1 MASET
6 PRHAEN
12 LVAPRLAKLK
22 RLRDLDIDP
31 FPHNFER
38 THTSVGALSEFED
51 GKEDSPVCSV
61 AGRLVRLN
69 RMGKSAFVHIQD
81 GAGRIQL
88 YLQKN
93 VLGEDQF
100 TRFLDL
106 FDIGDFL
113 GASGT
118 LFRTRAGE
126 ITVRVESLHM
136 LSKSLR
142 PLPEKFHGLSDH
154 ETRYRQR
161 YLDLIAGPEV
171 RSTFR
176 MRTAIISEIRRIL
189 DGRGYLEVETPILQ
203 PLYGGGSARPFV
215 THYNVLGRDFYLR
228 IADELYL
235 KRLIIGGFDKV
246 YEISKDFRNEGIDR
260 THSPELT
267 MLECYEAYVDYEE
280 IMRLTESIVAQVAT
294 KLYGA
299 PVVET
304 EAWRLDFTP
313 PWRRI
318 SFSDAIRDQTG
329 LNIDDYPEA
338 AGLAEA
344 AARFGVVVD
353 PDLGRGKV
361 LDSLLEKLVNPLVE
375 EPTFIVDYPVE
386 TSPLAKRRVDDERYA
401 ARFETMAAGIK
412 FANAFSELNDPLD
425 QRRRFEEQAQ
435 ARAAGDEEA
444 QVLDED
450 FLLAM
455 EYGMPPTGGLGIGID
470 RLTMLMTGHRNIREV
485 ILFPQL
491 RTKN

>member
-1 MASET
+1 MASEAA
-6 PRHAEN
+6 PDAEK
-12 LVAPRLAKLK
+12 LLAPRLAKLD
-22 RLRDLDIDP
+22 RLRNLGIDP
-31 FPHNFER
+31 FPHRFER
-38 THTSVGALSEFED
+38 THTSTAAISDFQD
-51 GKEDSPVCSV
+51 GKDDSQIFSV

-69 RMGKSAFVHIQD
+69 RMGKSAFAHIQD

-88 YLQKN
+88 YLQKD
-93 VLGEDQF
+93 VLGEDAFAQ
-100 TRFLDL
+100 FLDL

-113 GASGT
+113 GARGT
-118 LFRTRAGE
+118 LFTTKTDE
-126 ITVRVESLHM
+126 ITLRAESLQM

-142 PLPEKFHGLSDH
+142 PLPEKFHGLSDP

-171 RSTFR
+171 RRTFET
-176 MRTAIISEIRRIL
+176 RTAIISEIRRIL
-189 DGRGYLEVETPILQ
+189 DTRGHMEVETPILQ

-215 THYNVLGRDFYLR
+215 THYNVLGRDFFLR

-235 KRLIIGGFDKV
+235 KRLIIGGFEKV

-280 IMRLTESIVAQVAT
+280 IMSLTESIVAQVANS
-294 KLYGA
+294 LFGSY
-299 PVVET
+299 VFES

-313 PWRRI
+313 PWKRV
-318 SFSDAIRDQTG
+318 SFSDAVLAETD
-329 LNIDDYPEA
+329 LDIDDYPEA
-338 AGLAEA
+338 IDLGQA
-344 AARFGVVVD
+344 AAEFGIVPD
-353 PDLGRGKV
+353 PNLGRDKI
-361 LDSLLEKLVNPLVE
+361 LDLLLEKLVTPKIE

-386 TSPLAKRRVDDERYA
+386 TSPLAKRRADDDRYA
-401 ARFETMAAGIK
+401 ARFEAVAAGIK

-425 QRRRFEEQAQ
+425 QRKRFEDQ
-435 ARAAGDEEA
+435 ARAHAAGDEEA
-444 QVLDED
+444 QILDED

-455 EYGMPPTGGLGIGID
+455 EHGMPPTGGLGLGID
-470 RLTMLMTGHRNIREV
+470 RLVMLMTGNRNIREV

>member
-6 PRHAEN
+6 DCHAEN
-12 LVAPRLAKLK
+12 LVAPRLAKLD
-22 RLRDLDIDP
+22 RLRKLGIDP
-31 FPHNFER
+31 FPHSFER
-38 THTSVGALSEFED
+38 THTSAGAVSEFES
-51 GKEDSPVCSV
+51 GKTDSEVCSV

-81 GAGRIQL
+81 GTGRIQL

-93 VLGEDQF
+93 VLGEERF
-100 TRFLDL
+100 ARFLNL

-113 GASGT
+113 GARGT
-118 LFRTRAGE
+118 LFRTRTGE
-126 ITVRVESLHM
+126 ITLRVESLHM

-142 PLPEKFHGLSDH
+142 PMPEKFHGLSDH

-171 RSTFR
+171 RRTFER
-176 MRTAIISEIRRIL
+176 RTAIVSEIRRIL
-189 DGRGYLEVETPILQ
+189 DTRGHIEVETPILQ

-215 THYNVLGRDFYLR
+215 THYNVLGRDFFLR

-235 KRLIIGGFDKV
+235 KRLIIGGFEKV
-246 YEISKDFRNEGIDR
+246 YEMSKDFRNEGIDR

-280 IMRLTESIVAQVAT
+280 IMRLTESIVSQVAT
-294 KLYGA
+294 KLYGSCI
-299 PVVET
+299 VET
-304 EAWRLDFTP
+304 EAWSLDFTP

-344 AARFGVVVD
+344 AVRFGIAVD

-361 LDSLLEKLVNPLVE
+361 LDLLLEKLVNPKVD

-386 TSPLAKRRVDDERYA
+386 TSPLAKRRADDDRYA
-401 ARFETMAAGIK
+401 ARFEAIAAGIK

-425 QRRRFEEQAQ
+425 QRKRFEDQAR

-444 QVLDED
+444 QLLDED

-455 EYGMPPTGGLGIGID
+455 EHGMPPTGGLGMGID